1 MGGDEPPRSGIF
13 ASLRSLCDSGIA
25 LLQNRIKLFSVELE
39 EQKIR
44 FVRLLALVA
53 AAVFL
58 ANTAILAITI
68 TIIVVVGER
77 ARVPV
82 MIGLCV
88 LYSGAALIAF
98 LALRKEIKD
107 GPEPFE
113 GTISEIKRDREW
125 LTRQS

>member
-1 MGGDEPPRSGIF
+1 MSGDEPPRSGIF

-25 LLQNRIKLFSVELE
+25 LVQNRIELFSVELE

-44 FVRLLALVA
+44 FVRLLALLA

-58 ANTAILAITI
+58 ANTAILTITI
-68 TIIVVVGER
+68 TIVVVVGDK

-82 MIGLCV
+82 LIGLCV
-88 LYSGAALIAF
+88 LYTGAALVAF

-107 GPEPFE
+107 GPPPFE
-113 GTISEIKRDREW
+113 GTVSEIKRDREW
-125 LTRQS
+125 LTRRS

>member
-1 MGGDEPPRSGIF
+1 MAGDEPPRSGIF
-13 ASLRSLCDSGIA
+13 ASLRSICDSGIA
-25 LLQNRIKLFSVELE
+25 LLQNRVELFSVELE

-44 FVRLLALVA
+44 LVRLLALVA

-58 ANTAILAITI
+58 ANTAVLAITV
-68 TIIVVVGER
+68 TIIVVVGNR

-82 MIGLCV
+82 LIGLCV
-88 LYSGAALIAF
+88 LYSGAAVAAF
-98 LALRKEIKD
+98 LALRKELKE

-125 LTRQS
+125 LNRRS

>member
-1 MGGDEPPRSGIF
+1 M
-13 ASLRSLCDSGIA
+13 
-25 LLQNRIKLFSVELE
+25 E
-39 EQKIR
+39 EQRIR

-68 TIIVVVGER
+68 TIVVVVGDR

-82 MIGLCV
+82 LIGLCV
-88 LYSGAALIAF
+88 LYSGAALVAF
-98 LALRKEIKD
+98 LALRKELKD
-107 GPEPFE
+107 GPQPFE

-125 LTRQS
+125 LARRS